1 MNSGTQYRSVPTTKI
16 TNTKNSYRTQS
27 TYFIG
32 IAILCIAFGI
42 PLIIYGAF
50 EYKIFNNFSTQPSYC
65 RVNGIETQRQIRKIL
80 SRVDP
85 IWNVDI
91 IKQPQSSNSAK
102 DLLILRSN
110 LKIIGPEGHVFA
122 SSALEEAGRLY
133 SIGKVYPCYHHK
145 QLLHNAVDTREINL
159 KYNIQWEKPS
169 PKIAFV
175 LFAIASALIISG
187 IIALSIGASLHCR
200 C

>member
-1 MNSGTQYRSVPTTKI
+1 MNSATQYRSVPTTKI
-16 TNTKNSYRTQS
+16 ADIKNGYRTES

-32 IAILCIAFGI
+32 IAILCTAFGI

-65 RVNGIETQRQIRKIL
+65 RVNGVETQRQIIKIL

-85 IWNVDI
+85 VWNVDI

-102 DLLILRSN
+102 DVLILRSN
-110 LKIIGPEGHVFA
+110 LKIIGSEGYVFA
-122 SSALEEAGRLY
+122 SLALEEAGRLY

-145 QLLHNAVDTREINL
+145 QLLRDAVDTHEINL

-169 PKIAFV
+169 PTVAFV
-175 LFAIASALIISG
+175 LFTIASALIISG
-187 IIALSIGASLHCR
+187 IIALSIGVSLHCR
-200 C
+200 